1 MDKKGYKVKSI
12 KNSIKVLESFSVE
25 KLSLNLTELT
35 EKTNINKTTLFR
47 ILSNLEES
55 CYILKNVNTKKYQ
68 LGIKLFELG
77 QLVQREMIIRDISL
91 PIMKGLSYLTKETIG
106 LDIAIG
112 EKRATIE
119 KIESSHVVRHTIE
132 LGKLYPLY
140 AGANSKILL
149 AFSSEDK
156 IKKIV
161 WKDKL
166 VAFTDKT
173 ITDPAKLES
182 NLFEI
187 KKKGYAV
194 SIGEIFNNSTAIAVP
209 ILKNNKKAIAA
220 LFISGPSERFDGEK
234 ISRIIKLL
242 KNSANNISKKIGY
255 SVIK

>member
-1 MDKKGYKVKSI
+1 MNKKGYKVKSI

-25 KLSLNLTELT
+25 KLSLNLTELS
-35 EKTNINKTTLFR
+35 EKTNLNKTTLFR
-47 ILSNLEES
+47 ILSNLEEEG
-55 CYILKNVNTKKYQ
+55 YILKNVDTKKYQ

-77 QLVQREMIIRDISL
+77 QLVQRERIICDISL
-91 PIMKGLSYLTKETIG
+91 PIMKELNSLTKETVG
-106 LDIAIG
+106 LDVVIG

-119 KIESSHVVRHTIE
+119 KIESPQVVRHTIE

-173 ITDPAKLES
+173 VTDPVKLES

-194 SIGEIFNNSTAIAVP
+194 SIDELFNSSTAIAVP
-209 ILKNNKKAIAA
+209 ILKNNKEAVAA
-220 LFISGPSERFDGEK
+220 LFVSGPSERFDGEK
-234 ISRIIKLL
+234 ISKIIKLL
-242 KNSANNISKKIGY
+242 KNSANNISKKLGY